1 MASILSTTFDKRR
14 DQMFPSLDPIEI
26 ERIRRFGERKVFE
39 KGQSL
44 ARSGER
50 TGGFYIIL
58 SGIVEIA
65 RRLPTGGR
73 ERITLYGAGS
83 FFGELAQLADKP
95 SLVDAVSLDDVEA
108 LLLAPER
115 MRSVLIAEAELGE
128 RMMRAMILRRVGLLE
143 LGTSGPVVI
152 GRADGADEL
161 RLASFLRRN
170 GHPHQ
175 LLDVDTDDEAATLID
190 KFHIERGML
199 PIVICPGGQ
208 VLRNPSEDELARC
221 IGLLSGIDASRLY
234 DVVVV
239 GAGPAG
245 LAAAVYAGSE
255 GLSVLVLDCRSFGG
269 QAGASARIENYLGFP
284 TGISGLALMARA
296 YTQAHKFGVE
306 IAIPEEA
313 AALERLENGEFSL
326 RLVNDEC
333 VRARSVIIAS
343 GARYRSLPVTN
354 ISNFE
359 ASSVHYWVSPLEA
372 KMVKDQEIVLV
383 GAGNSAGQ
391 AIVYLAG
398 YARKVWMIV
407 RGEGL
412 GASMSRY
419 LIDRIES
426 QPNIEVVTNS
436 VVSHLSGHDGILDTL
451 GWRSNAGAETQ
462 RAIRHLFLFIGAEP
476 NTDWLAP
483 TGISRDA
490 HGFLLTG
497 DTAGAGRERLETSI
511 SGIFAIGDVRSGS
524 IKRVAAAVG
533 EGAEVVADLHR
544 YLAAKRSGDGAS
556 LRPVV
561 RASL

>member
-1 MASILSTTFDKRR
+1 MVSTLSTTFDKRR

-39 KGQSL
+39 RGQSL

-95 SLVDAVSLDDVEA
+95 SLVDAIALDDVEA

-143 LGTSGPVVI
+143 LGTSGPIVI

-161 RLASFLRRN
+161 RLASFRRRN

-175 LLDVDTDDEAATLID
+175 LLDVDTDNEAATLIE
-190 KFHIERGML
+190 KFHIEGGML

-221 IGLLSGIDASRLY
+221 IGLLGGIDSSRLY

-313 AALERLENGEFSL
+313 AELQRLQSGEFSL

-398 YARKVWMIV
+398 HARKVWMIV
-407 RGEGL
+407 RGDGL

-436 VVSHLSGHDGILDTL
+436 TVSHLSGHDGILDTL
-451 GWRSNAGAETQ
+451 GWRSRDEAETR

-483 TGISRDA
+483 TGLSRDS

-497 DTAGAGRERLETSI
+497 DSVGAGRERLETSI

-544 YLAAKRSGDGAS
+544 YLAAKWSGDGVG

-561 RASL
+561 QASL